1 MNDEGVSR
9 PRLLVHPSSFIVS
22 RAAYA
27 AAVLNLVAPLA
38 TLTLLRPGMPLPGS
52 TLTARMAYVSSHT
65 GAWRAG
71 WLVWHAAAIALLLFY
86 LALALRWWTHAPL
99 RCGLALL
106 CAGAGMAVDLGAQ
119 AVYIGLAPS
128 LDGGAYAMV
137 ERAAI
142 VLTGY
147 FGNGMYTLAGI
158 LLVWAGAAELS
169 RPLALLSAPVWAAG
183 VALSAASLLDSAT
196 GQFWSTAVLMPAL
209 ALWSVFTG
217 RWLSSEQRATSNV
230 QIPALPGSNE

>member
-1 MNDEGVSR
+1 MNDDTGQTPAFIIHR
-9 PRLLVHPSSFIVS
+9 SSFIVS

-27 AAVLNLVAPLA
+27 AAILNLLAPLA

-52 TLTARMAYVSSHT
+52 TLAERTTSVATHT

-71 WLVWHAAAIALLLFY
+71 WLVWHAAAIALLVFY
-86 LALALRWWTHAPL
+86 LALALRWWPRAPL

-119 AVYIGLAPS
+119 AVYIGVAPALS
-128 LDGGAYAMV
+128 GDAYAVV
-137 ERAAI
+137 ERTVI

-158 LLVWAGAAELS
+158 LLVWAGAGELPRS
-169 RPLALLSAPVWAAG
+169 LVLLSVPVWAAG
-183 VALSAASLLDSAT
+183 LALSAASLLGSPG
-196 GQFWSTAVLMPAL
+196 GQFASTAVLLPAL
-209 ALWSVFTG
+209 AVWSVLTG
-217 RWLSSEQRATSNV
+217 RWLSRRAS
-230 QIPALPGSNE
+230 

>member
-1 MNDEGVSR
+1 MNDECDTSASLIIHR
-9 PRLLVHPSSFIVS
+9 SSFIVS

-27 AAVLNLVAPLA
+27 AAILNLLAPLA

-52 TLTARMAYVSSHT
+52 TLAERTTYVATHT

-86 LALALRWWTHAPL
+86 LALALRWWPRAPL

-119 AVYIGLAPS
+119 AVYIGVAPALS
-128 LDGGAYAMV
+128 GDAYAVV
-137 ERAAI
+137 ERTAI

-158 LLVWAGAAELS
+158 LLVWAGAGELPRS
-169 RPLALLSAPVWAAG
+169 LVLLSVPVWAAG
-183 VALSAASLLDSAT
+183 LALSAASLLDSAG
-196 GQFWSTAVLMPAL
+196 GQFAATAVLLPAL
-209 ALWSVFTG
+209 AVWSVLTG
-217 RWLSSEQRATSNV
+217 RWLSRRAS
-230 QIPALPGSNE
+230 